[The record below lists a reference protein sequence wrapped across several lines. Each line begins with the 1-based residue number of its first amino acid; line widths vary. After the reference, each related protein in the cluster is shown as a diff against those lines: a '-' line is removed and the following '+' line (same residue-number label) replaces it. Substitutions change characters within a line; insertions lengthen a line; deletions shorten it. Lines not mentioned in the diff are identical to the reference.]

1 LNVRFACPAC
11 AAADRFELPR
21 SGPWRCVACGHAAD
35 LRAAEADGSLRQ
47 CALCGNAE
55 LYRQKDFPQWI
66 GLSILTVACS
76 AFFVLHVLYHQ
87 WIAWA
92 VLLGSAAID
101 GLLYYGLVGDVMV
114 CYRCGCQ
121 HRGVP
126 SRSFDPHELAIGE
139 RYRQERLRQEQLKA
153 ADATRRDAK

>member
-11 AAADRFELPR
+11 ETPDRFELPR
-21 SGPWRCVACGHAAD
+21 SGPWRCVACGHTAE
-35 LRAAEADGSLRQ
+35 LHAAEADGSLRK
-47 CALCGNAE
+47 CALCANAE

-66 GLSILTVACS
+66 GLSILAIACT
-76 AFFVLHVLYHQ
+76 AFFVLQVLYHQ
-87 WIAWA
+87 WIAWS

-101 GLLYYGLVGDVMV
+101 GLLYYGLVGDVIV

-126 SRSFDPHELAIGE
+126 SRVFDPHEIAIGE
-139 RYRQERLRQEQLKA
+139 RYRQERIRQEQLKA
-153 ADATRRDAK
+153 ADAKRQTP